1 MSVYWVIALA
11 GLGLA
16 GTAVWLVF
24 KTWRIKR
31 RAEKAVP
38 PRGEFIEISSGRLHY
53 VDRGQGP
60 AIVMIHGLSAQL
72 GNFDM
77 GLIDAMARD
86 HRVIALDRPGMG
98 WSERGEDVPAN
109 PRAQAAQVVELID
122 TLGLDRPLVVGHS
135 LGGAIALCLALDFPQ
150 KTRGLAL
157 LAPLTM
163 RGGKVA
169 PPFHALNV
177 KSRWRRFILSW
188 TLASISSIRNAALVF
203 GYVFGPEEVPKG
215 YSVRGGGLL
224 GLRPVSYRNS
234 CRDFLASGRDLK
246 WMAASYDQLQV
257 PVSALFAREDRILD
271 ADLHGT
277 EFAKRN
283 PAAIRLSLIDGGHM
297 LPVTQPEACERF
309 IRAAETGS
317 AGVGEH
323 DAADKGRV
331 G

>member
-203 GYVFGPEEVPKG
+203 GPEEVPQG
-215 YSVRGGGLL
+215 YSVQGGGLL
-224 GLRPVSYRNS
+224 GLRPSSYRNS
-234 CRDFLASGRDLK
+234 CRDFMASGRDLK
-246 WMAASYDQLQV
+246 WMAASYDGLQV
-257 PVSALFAREDRILD
+257 PVSVLFGREDRILD
-271 ADLHGT
+271 PDLHGT
-277 EFAKRN
+277 EFARRH
-283 PAAIRLSLIDGGHM
+283 PAIRLSLIDGGHM
-297 LPVTQPEACERF
+297 LPVTQPEACESF
-309 IRAAETGS
+309 IRAAEAGS
-317 AGVGEH
+317 AGIGEH
-323 DAADKGRV
+323 DAADIGRV
-331 G
+331 V